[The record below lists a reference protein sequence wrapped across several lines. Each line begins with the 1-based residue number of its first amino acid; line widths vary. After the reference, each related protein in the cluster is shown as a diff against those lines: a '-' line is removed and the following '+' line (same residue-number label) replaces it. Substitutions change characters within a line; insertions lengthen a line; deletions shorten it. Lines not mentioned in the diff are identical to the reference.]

1 MVVSQT
7 NLPLRTCRKTLKL
20 FGRYQKVA
28 KYIMIISVKS
38 SLQENFLN
46 CRKSLFNV
54 CNWAISMKHIFR
66 YIRFQL
72 KENSYTIKMFF
83 CKQKSSTSYWV
94 FVATSKIHRTYKTK
108 EHTQKREKLFEEEP
122 NNLFNLEAK
131 KKWMVVGL
139 R

>member
-1 MVVSQT
+1 MVASQT
-7 NLPLRTCRKTLKL
+7 NLPLRTCRKTLKF
-20 FGRYQKVA
+20 FGCYQKNA
-28 KYIMIISVKS
+28 KYIMFISVKS
-38 SLQENFLN
+38 LLQENFLN
-46 CRKSLFNV
+46 CMKSLYNG
-54 CNWAISMKHIFR
+54 AISMKHIFR